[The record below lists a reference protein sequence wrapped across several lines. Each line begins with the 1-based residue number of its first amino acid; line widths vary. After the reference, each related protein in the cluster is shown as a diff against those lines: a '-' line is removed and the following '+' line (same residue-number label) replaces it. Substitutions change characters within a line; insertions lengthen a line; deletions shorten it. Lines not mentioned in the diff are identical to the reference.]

1 MGAFPGLESHQPSA
15 LRSEFGAHSV
25 VHPDLGSTKCLGG
38 GKGPPRA
45 CRPQRPGSICT
56 AQLLPGMSETHSLR
70 FGENPAESR
79 NNAAVEKRPWG
90 SGGGGGGR
98 EARPACGGGERGGPE
113 SAHVNRP
120 TSQSLAATRGA
131 GAVQA
136 GNRTLT
142 ADGAGA
148 AGALLGVEVA
158 EAAQAVGEL
167 VAGREALA
175 GQRLLAGGAHE
186 ALAVPG
192 LLPVRDAPAGD
203 GLRAEGRQ
211 LPQGPVP
218 GALVPAL
225 ASGGHAVLAQD
236 TPHRRPG
243 PRGNVLRTA
252 RSPHCPFP
260 KLPGPRCRP
269 RIPVRDV
276 GTGVSAGTA
285 LPPGRQESE
294 AGRPQLRGQGLMSR
308 SPSSAPPAGRSL

>member
-1 MGAFPGLESHQPSA
+1 M
-15 LRSEFGAHSV
+15 
-25 VHPDLGSTKCLGG
+25 
-38 GKGPPRA
+38 
-45 CRPQRPGSICT
+45 
-56 AQLLPGMSETHSLR
+56 
-70 FGENPAESR
+70 
-79 NNAAVEKRPWG
+79 
-90 SGGGGGGR
+90 GGR

-120 TSQSLAATRGA
+120 TSQSLAATRGS

-148 AGALLGVEVA
+148 AGAFLGVQVA

-175 GQRLLAGGAHE
+175 RQRLLAGGAHE

-225 ASGGHAVLAQD
+225 ASGGRAVLAQD

-243 PRGNVLRTA
+243 PRGAVLRTA
-252 RSPHCPFP
+252 RSPRRPFP
-260 KLPGPRCRP
+260 KLPGPGPRCRP

-276 GTGVSAGTA
+276 GTRVSAGTA
-285 LPPGRQESE
+285 LPPGRQEGE
-294 AGRPQLRGQGLMSR
+294 AGRPQLRGRGLMSR
-308 SPSSAPPAGRSL
+308 SPSSAPPAGRSLQHLSTTRCTCSNSLLSYSGGRKRLNRHRGAGFLGGKNEPRACLPTLSVVLGRFSFFNLTQPWISDEGSVPTPGTGLSSCLFPSPSPH